1 MLELA
6 PMTDTIK
13 RIAIRPLSRIL
24 PARLRGEDPIRIE
37 KENLK
42 IRHEQMRD
50 VERVRSNIRLL
61 LIIVMFACIYT
72 AIGARLAMLA
82 SSQPAEPVAQPN
94 NSLISAQRADIVDR
108 KDRILA
114 TNLETYALY
123 VETRHLVDPLNTAHK
138 LADLF
143 DDLNADDLYSQFTSN
158 RKFLWIRK
166 RLSPEQMQ
174 AVHDIGEPGLRFGP
188 RETRLYPN
196 GALASHILG
205 GASFG
210 KEGVN
215 SAEIVGVAGIEKTFD
230 SQLRDPAYSKKPL
243 KLTIDLSIQAA
254 VEHVL
259 EGGMRLLNAKG
270 AAAILMEVETGRII
284 SLASLPDFDPNH
296 RPSLPSR
303 GSAAESPL
311 FNKAIQGVYD
321 LGSTFKIFTVAQAL
335 EMGLVDPK
343 TKINTKG
350 PIRISGYKINDYKDN
365 GPELPVWKVI
375 TKSSNLGTARIAKM
389 IGSEKQREF
398 LTSMGF
404 AKPTSIEIIEA
415 KVGKPLLPKRWNELE
430 TMTISYGH
438 GISVTPLHLATG
450 YAMLA
455 NGGRLVKPTLL
466 EEAKSNLGPQIIS
479 KEVADNGLAML
490 RGVVMDG
497 TASIADVSGY
507 FVGGKTGTADKPS
520 PQGGYDKDKNITNFA
535 SIFPIDAPK
544 YVLVVALDEAQDTS
558 GTEPKRTAGWTAVP
572 VSAEIIA
579 RVAPLLGLR
588 PKFDNQSTVGVTLSN
603 WQE

>member
-1 MLELA
+1 
-6 PMTDTIK
+6 MTDTIK
-13 RIAIRPLSRIL
+13 RIAVRPLSRIL
-24 PARLRGEDPIRIE
+24 PARIRGEDPDKIE

-42 IRHEQMRD
+42 IRHEQMRNF
-50 VERVRSNIRLL
+50 ERVRSNIRLL

-82 SSQPAEPVAQPN
+82 SSQPAEPVAQAN
-94 NSLISAQRADIVDR
+94 NSLIFAQRADIVDR
-108 KDRILA
+108 KGRILA

-138 LADLF
+138 LANLF
-143 DDLNADDLYSQFTSN
+143 DDLSAKDLYSEFTGK
-158 RKFLWIRK
+158 RKFLWIK
-166 RLSPEQMQ
+166 KKLSPEQMQ
-174 AVHDIGEPGLRFGP
+174 AVHDIGDPGLRFGP
-188 RETRLYPN
+188 RQTRLYPN

-210 KEGVN
+210 KEGVH

-230 SQLRDPAYSKKPL
+230 QQLRNPTRSKKPL
-243 KLTIDLSIQAA
+243 KLTIDLSVQAA

-259 EGGMRLLNAKG
+259 EGGMQLLNAKG
-270 AAAILMEVETGRII
+270 AVAILMEVDTGQIV

-296 RPSLPSR
+296 RPRVPVR
-303 GSAAESPL
+303 GAAAESPL

-335 EMGLVDPK
+335 ELGLIDPK
-343 TKINTKG
+343 TKINTTG
-350 PIRISGYKINDYKDN
+350 PIKIGGYKINDYRNN
-365 GPELPVWKVI
+365 GPELPVWEVI
-375 TKSSNLGTARIAKM
+375 TKSSNLGTARIAKL
-389 IGSEKQREF
+389 IGPEKQREF
-398 LTSMGF
+398 LSSLGF
-404 AKPTSIEIIEA
+404 ARPTSIELIEA
-415 KVGKPLLPKRWNELE
+415 KGGKPLLPKRWKELE

-438 GISVTPLHLATG
+438 GISITPLHLATG

-455 NGGRLVKPTLL
+455 NGGRLVKPTIIEEVKL
-466 EEAKSNLGPQIIS
+466 ELGPRVIS
-479 KEVADNGLAML
+479 KEVAHNSLAML
-490 RGVVMDG
+490 RGVVMGG

-520 PQGGYDKDKNITNFA
+520 AQGGYDKEKNITSFA
-535 SIFPIDAPK
+535 SIFPIDNPK

-558 GTEPKRTAGWTAVP
+558 GPEPKRTAGWTAVP

-588 PKFDNQSTVGVTLSN
+588 PKFNNNSTLSLTLSN
-603 WQE
+603 WHE

>member
-1 MLELA
+1 
-6 PMTDTIK
+6 
-13 RIAIRPLSRIL
+13 
-24 PARLRGEDPIRIE
+24 
-37 KENLK
+37 
-42 IRHEQMRD
+42 
-50 VERVRSNIRLL
+50 
-61 LIIVMFACIYT
+61 MFVCIYT
-72 AIGARLAMLA
+72 AIGVRLATLA
-82 SSQPAEPVAQPN
+82 SSQPTEPVAQSS
-94 NSLISAQRADIVDR
+94 NSSLFSQRADIVDR
-108 KDRILA
+108 KGRILA

-123 VETRHLVDPLNTAHK
+123 VETRHLVDPLNTARK
-138 LADLF
+138 LAFLF
-143 DDLNADDLYSQFTSN
+143 EDLNADDLYAQFTSS
-158 RKFLWIRK
+158 RKFLWIK
-166 RLSPEQMQ
+166 KKLSPEQMQ

-210 KEGVN
+210 KEGVK
-215 SAEIVGVAGIEKTFD
+215 SAEIIGVAGVEKTFD
-230 SQLRDPAYSKKPL
+230 SQLRDPSYSKKPL
-243 KLTIDLSIQAA
+243 KLTIDLSVQAA

-270 AAAILMEVETGRII
+270 AVAILMEVDTGRII

-296 RPSLPSR
+296 RPSLPIE

-311 FNKAIQGVYD
+311 FNRAIQGVYD

-335 EMGLVDPK
+335 ELGLIDPK

-350 PIRISGYKINDYKDN
+350 PIRIGGHKINDYRNN
-365 GPELPVWKVI
+365 GPELPVWQVI

-398 LTSMGF
+398 LTSLGF
-404 AKPTSIEIIEA
+404 TKPTSIEMIEA
-415 KVGKPLLPKRWNELE
+415 KGGKPLLPKRWNELE
-430 TMTISYGH
+430 TMTVSYGH

-466 EEAKSNLGPQIIS
+466 EEVKSDLGPRVIS
-479 KEVADNGLAML
+479 KRVADNSLAML
-490 RGVVMDG
+490 RGVVTGG

-520 PQGGYDKDKNITNFA
+520 AQGGYDKEKNITSFA
-535 SIFPIDAPK
+535 SIFPIDEPK
-544 YVLVVALDEAQDTS
+544 YVLVIALDEAQDTS
-558 GTEPKRTAGWTAVP
+558 GPEPKRTAGWTAVP

-588 PKFDNQSTVGVTLSN
+588 PKFDNQSTIGVTLSN

>member
-1 MLELA
+1 
-6 PMTDTIK
+6 MTETMK

-24 PARLRGEDPIRIE
+24 SARLRGEDPDKIE

-42 IRHEQMRD
+42 IRHERMRD
-50 VERVRSNIRLL
+50 FERVRSNIRLL

-94 NSLISAQRADIVDR
+94 NSLISTVRADIVDR

-123 VETRHLVDPLNTAHK
+123 VETRHLVDPLNTANK
-138 LADLF
+138 LANLF
-143 DDLNADDLYSQFTSN
+143 DDLNADDLYSQFTSK
-158 RKFLWIRK
+158 RKFLWIK
-166 RLSPEQMQ
+166 KKLSPEQMQ

-210 KEGVN
+210 KEGVH

-303 GSAAESPL
+303 GAAAESPL

-350 PIRISGYKINDYKDN
+350 PIRIGGYKINDYKDN

-404 AKPTSIEIIEA
+404 AKPTSIEMIEA

-466 EEAKSNLGPQIIS
+466 EEVKSSLGSRIIS

-497 TASIADVSGY
+497 TATIADVSGY

-520 PQGGYDKDKNITNFA
+520 AQGGYDKDKNITNFA
-535 SIFPIDAPK
+535 SIFPINEPK
-544 YVLVVALDEAQDTS
+544 YVLVVTLDEAQDTS
-558 GTEPKRTAGWTAVP
+558 GPEPKRTAGWTAVP

-588 PKFDNQSTVGVTLSN
+588 PKFDNKTTVGVTLSN
-603 WQE
+603 WRE

>member
-1 MLELA
+1 
-6 PMTDTIK
+6 MTEAMN
-13 RIAIRPLSRIL
+13 RVAIRPLSRIL
-24 PARLRGEDPIRIE
+24 PARLRGDDPDKIE

-42 IRHEQMRD
+42 IRHEQLRD
-50 VERVRSNIRLL
+50 GERVRSNIRLL
-61 LIIVMFACIYT
+61 LIIVMFAFIYT
-72 AIGARLAMLA
+72 AIGARLAILA
-82 SSQPAEPVAQPN
+82 SSQPAEPVAQSN
-94 NSLISAQRADIVDR
+94 NSLIFAQRADIVDR
-108 KDRILA
+108 RGRILA

-123 VETRHLVDPLNTAHK
+123 VETRHLVDPRNTANK

-143 DDLNADDLYSQFTSN
+143 DDLNANDLYSQFTSK
-158 RKFLWIRK
+158 RKFLWIK
-166 RLSPEQMQ
+166 KKLSPEQMQ

-196 GALASHILG
+196 GALAYHILG

-210 KEGVN
+210 KEGVK

-230 SQLRDPAYSKKPL
+230 SQLRDPSYSRKPL

-270 AAAILMEVETGRII
+270 AAAILMEVDTGRVI

-296 RPSLPSR
+296 RPGLPVR
-303 GSAAESPL
+303 GSDDDSPL
-311 FNKAIQGVYD
+311 FNKAIQGVYE

-335 EMGLVDPK
+335 ELELVDPK

-350 PIRISGYKINDYKDN
+350 PIRIGGHKINDYRNN
-365 GPELPVWKVI
+365 GPELPVWQVI

-398 LTSMGF
+398 LSSLGF
-404 AKPTSIEIIEA
+404 TKPTSIEMIEA
-415 KVGKPLLPKRWNELE
+415 KGGKPLLPKRWNELE
-430 TMTISYGH
+430 TMTVSYGH

-455 NGGRLVKPTLL
+455 NGGLLVKPTLL
-466 EEAKSNLGPQIIS
+466 EEVKSDLGPRVIS
-479 KEVADNGLAML
+479 KRVADNSLAML
-490 RGVVMDG
+490 RGVVTGG

-520 PQGGYDKDKNITNFA
+520 AQGGYDKEKNITSFA
-535 SIFPIDAPK
+535 SIFPIDEPK
-544 YVLVVALDEAQDTS
+544 YVLVIALDEAQDTS
-558 GTEPKRTAGWTAVP
+558 GPEPKRTAGWTAVP

-588 PKFDNQSTVGVTLSN
+588 PKFDNQSTIGVTLSN

>member
-1 MLELA
+1 MN
-6 PMTDTIK
+6 

-24 PARLRGEDPIRIE
+24 PARFRGEDPDRIE
-37 KENLK
+37 KENLN

-61 LIIVMFACIYT
+61 LIIVMFVCIYT
-72 AIGARLAMLA
+72 AIGVRLATLA
-82 SSQPAEPVAQPN
+82 SSQPTEPVAQSS
-94 NSLISAQRADIVDR
+94 NSSLFSQRADIVDR
-108 KDRILA
+108 KGRILA

-123 VETRHLVDPLNTAHK
+123 VETRHLVDPLNTARK
-138 LADLF
+138 LAFLF
-143 DDLNADDLYSQFTSN
+143 EDLNADDLYAQFTSS
-158 RKFLWIRK
+158 RKFLWIK
-166 RLSPEQMQ
+166 KKLSPEQMQ

-210 KEGVN
+210 KEGVK
-215 SAEIVGVAGIEKTFD
+215 SAEIIGVAGVEKTFD
-230 SQLRDPAYSKKPL
+230 SQLRDPSYSEKPL
-243 KLTIDLSIQAA
+243 KLTIDLSVQAA

-270 AAAILMEVETGRII
+270 AVAILMEVDTGRII

-296 RPSLPSR
+296 RPSLPIE

-311 FNKAIQGVYD
+311 FNRAIQGVYD

-335 EMGLVDPK
+335 ELGLIDPK

-350 PIRISGYKINDYKDN
+350 PIRIGGHKINDYRNN
-365 GPELPVWKVI
+365 GPELPVWQVI

-398 LTSMGF
+398 LSSLGF
-404 AKPTSIEIIEA
+404 TKPTSIELIEA
-415 KVGKPLLPKRWNELE
+415 KGGKPLLPKRWNELE
-430 TMTISYGH
+430 TMTVSYGH

-466 EEAKSNLGPQIIS
+466 EEVKSDLGPRVIS
-479 KEVADNGLAML
+479 KRVADNSLAML
-490 RGVVMDG
+490 RGVVTGG

-520 PQGGYDKDKNITNFA
+520 AQGGYDKEKNITSFA
-535 SIFPIDAPK
+535 SIFPIDEPK
-544 YVLVVALDEAQDTS
+544 YVLVIALDEAQDTS
-558 GTEPKRTAGWTAVP
+558 GPEPKRTAGWTAVP

-588 PKFDNQSTVGVTLSN
+588 PKFDNQSTIGVTLSN

>member
-1 MLELA
+1 
-6 PMTDTIK
+6 MTEAMN
-13 RIAIRPLSRIL
+13 RVAIRPLSRIL
-24 PARLRGEDPIRIE
+24 PARLRGDDPDKIE

-42 IRHEQMRD
+42 IRHEQLRD
-50 VERVRSNIRLL
+50 GERVRSNIRLL

-82 SSQPAEPVAQPN
+82 SSQPAEPVAQSN
-94 NSLISAQRADIVDR
+94 NSLIFAQRADIVDR
-108 KDRILA
+108 RGRILA

-123 VETRHLVDPLNTAHK
+123 VETRHLVDPRNTANK

-143 DDLNADDLYSQFTSN
+143 DDLNANDLYSQFTSK
-158 RKFLWIRK
+158 RKFLWIK
-166 RLSPEQMQ
+166 KKLSPEQMQ

-210 KEGVN
+210 KEGVK

-230 SQLRDPAYSKKPL
+230 SQLRDPSYSRKPL

-270 AAAILMEVETGRII
+270 AAAILMEVDTGRVI

-296 RPSLPSR
+296 RPGLPVR
-303 GSAAESPL
+303 GSADDSPL
-311 FNKAIQGVYD
+311 FNKAIQGVYE

-335 EMGLVDPK
+335 ELELVDPK

-350 PIRISGYKINDYKDN
+350 PIRIGGHKINDYRNN
-365 GPELPVWKVI
+365 GPELPVWQVI
-375 TKSSNLGTARIAKM
+375 TESSNLGTARIAKM
-389 IGSEKQREF
+389 IGPEKQREF
-398 LTSMGF
+398 LSSLGF
-404 AKPTSIEIIEA
+404 TKPTSIEMIEA
-415 KVGKPLLPKRWNELE
+415 SGGKPLLPKRWNELE

-438 GISVTPLHLATG
+438 GLSATPLHLATG
-450 YAMLA
+450 YATLA

-466 EEAKSNLGPQIIS
+466 EEEKLGLGQQIIS
-479 KEVADNGLAML
+479 KEVAKNSLAML
-490 RGVVMDG
+490 RGVVTEG
-497 TASIADVSGY
+497 TASLADVNGY
-507 FVGGKTGTADKPS
+507 FVAGKTGTADKPS
-520 PQGGYDKDKNITNFA
+520 AQGGYDKEKNITSFA
-535 SIFPIDAPK
+535 SIFPIHEPK
-544 YVLVVALDEAQDTS
+544 YVLVVTLDEAQDTS
-558 GTEPKRTAGWTAVP
+558 GPEPKRTAGWTAVP

-588 PKFDNQSTVGVTLSN
+588 PKFDNKSSVGVTLSN

>member
-1 MLELA
+1 MN
-6 PMTDTIK
+6 

-24 PARLRGEDPIRIE
+24 PARFRGEDPDRIE
-37 KENLK
+37 KENLN

-61 LIIVMFACIYT
+61 LIIVMFVCIYT
-72 AIGARLAMLA
+72 AIGVRLATLA
-82 SSQPAEPVAQPN
+82 SSQPTEPVAQSS
-94 NSLISAQRADIVDR
+94 NSSLFSQRADIVDR
-108 KDRILA
+108 KGRILA

-123 VETRHLVDPLNTAHK
+123 VETRHLVDPLNTARK
-138 LADLF
+138 LAFLF
-143 DDLNADDLYSQFTSN
+143 EDLNADDLYAQFTSS
-158 RKFLWIRK
+158 RKFLWIK
-166 RLSPEQMQ
+166 KKLSPEQMQ

-210 KEGVN
+210 KEGVK
-215 SAEIVGVAGIEKTFD
+215 SAEIIGVAGVEKTFD
-230 SQLRDPAYSKKPL
+230 SQLRDPSYSEKPL
-243 KLTIDLSIQAA
+243 KLTIDLSVQAA

-270 AAAILMEVETGRII
+270 AVAILMEVDTGRII

-296 RPSLPSR
+296 RPSLPIE

-311 FNKAIQGVYD
+311 FNRAIQGVYD

-335 EMGLVDPK
+335 ELGLIDPK

-350 PIRISGYKINDYKDN
+350 PIRIGGHKINDYRNN
-365 GPELPVWKVI
+365 GPELPVWQVI

-398 LTSMGF
+398 LTSLGF
-404 AKPTSIEIIEA
+404 NKPTSIEMIEA
-415 KVGKPLLPKRWNELE
+415 KGGKPLLPKRWNELE
-430 TMTISYGH
+430 TMTVSYGH
-438 GISVTPLHLATG
+438 GISVKPLHLATG

-466 EEAKSNLGPQIIS
+466 EELKSDLGPRVIS
-479 KEVADNGLAML
+479 KRVADNSLAML
-490 RGVVMDG
+490 RGVVTGG

-520 PQGGYDKDKNITNFA
+520 AQGGYDKEKNITSFA
-535 SIFPIDAPK
+535 SIFPIDEPK
-544 YVLVVALDEAQDTS
+544 YVLVIALDEAQDTS
-558 GTEPKRTAGWTAVP
+558 GPEPKRTAGWTAVP

-588 PKFDNQSTVGVTLSN
+588 PKFDNQSTIGVTLSN

>member
-1 MLELA
+1 MN
-6 PMTDTIK
+6 

-24 PARLRGEDPIRIE
+24 PARFRGEDPDRIE
-37 KENLK
+37 KENLN

-61 LIIVMFACIYT
+61 LIIVMFVCIYT
-72 AIGARLAMLA
+72 AIGVRLATLA
-82 SSQPAEPVAQPN
+82 SSQPTEPVAQSS
-94 NSLISAQRADIVDR
+94 NSSLFSQRADIVDR
-108 KDRILA
+108 KGRILA

-123 VETRHLVDPLNTAHK
+123 VETRHLVDPLNTARK
-138 LADLF
+138 LAFLF
-143 DDLNADDLYSQFTSN
+143 EDLNADDLYAQFTSS
-158 RKFLWIRK
+158 RKFLWIK
-166 RLSPEQMQ
+166 KKLSPEQMQ

-210 KEGVN
+210 KEGVK
-215 SAEIVGVAGIEKTFD
+215 SAEIIGVAGVEKTFD
-230 SQLRDPAYSKKPL
+230 SQLRDPSYSEKPL
-243 KLTIDLSIQAA
+243 KLTIDLSVQAA

-270 AAAILMEVETGRII
+270 AVAILMEVDTGRII

-296 RPSLPSR
+296 RPSLPIE

-311 FNKAIQGVYD
+311 FNRAIQGVYD

-335 EMGLVDPK
+335 ELGLINPK

-350 PIRISGYKINDYKDN
+350 PIRIGGHKINDYRNN
-365 GPELPVWKVI
+365 GSELPAWQVI

-389 IGSEKQREF
+389 IGPDKQREF
-398 LTSMGF
+398 LSSLGF
-404 AKPTSIEIIEA
+404 TKPTSIEMIEA
-415 KVGKPLLPKRWNELE
+415 KGGKPLLPKRWNELE
-430 TMTISYGH
+430 TMTVSYGH

-466 EEAKSNLGPQIIS
+466 EEVKSDLGPRVIS
-479 KEVADNGLAML
+479 KRVADNSLAML
-490 RGVVMDG
+490 RGVVTGG

-520 PQGGYDKDKNITNFA
+520 AQGGYDKEKNITSFA
-535 SIFPIDAPK
+535 SIFPIDEPK
-544 YVLVVALDEAQDTS
+544 YVLVIALDEAQDTS
-558 GTEPKRTAGWTAVP
+558 GPEPKRTAGWTAVP

-588 PKFDNQSTVGVTLSN
+588 PKFDNQSTMGVTLSN

>member
-1 MLELA
+1 
-6 PMTDTIK
+6 MTEVMN
-13 RIAIRPLSRIL
+13 RVAIRPLSRIL
-24 PARLRGEDPIRIE
+24 PARLRGDDPDKIE

-42 IRHEQMRD
+42 IRHEQLRD
-50 VERVRSNIRLL
+50 GERVRSNIRLL

-82 SSQPAEPVAQPN
+82 SSQPAEPVAQSN
-94 NSLISAQRADIVDR
+94 NSLIFAQRADIVDR
-108 KDRILA
+108 RGRILA

-123 VETRHLVDPLNTAHK
+123 VETRHLVDPRNTANK

-143 DDLNADDLYSQFTSN
+143 DDLNANDLYSQFTSK
-158 RKFLWIRK
+158 RKFLWIK
-166 RLSPEQMQ
+166 KKLSPEQMQ

-210 KEGVN
+210 KEGVK

-230 SQLRDPAYSKKPL
+230 SQLRDPSYSRKPL

-270 AAAILMEVETGRII
+270 AAAILMEVDTGRVI

-296 RPSLPSR
+296 RPGLPVR
-303 GSAAESPL
+303 GSADDSPL
-311 FNKAIQGVYD
+311 FNKAIQGVYE

-335 EMGLVDPK
+335 ELELVDPK

-350 PIRISGYKINDYKDN
+350 PIRMGGHKINDYRNN
-365 GPELPVWKVI
+365 GPELPVWQVI
-375 TKSSNLGTARIAKM
+375 TESSNLGTARIAKM
-389 IGSEKQREF
+389 IGPEKQREF
-398 LTSMGF
+398 LSSLGF
-404 AKPTSIEIIEA
+404 TKPTSIEMIEA
-415 KVGKPLLPKRWNELE
+415 SGGKPLLPKRWNELE

-438 GISVTPLHLATG
+438 GLSATPLHLATG
-450 YAMLA
+450 YATLA

-466 EEAKSNLGPQIIS
+466 EEEKLGLGQQIIS
-479 KEVADNGLAML
+479 QEVAKNSLAML
-490 RGVVMDG
+490 RGVVTEG
-497 TASIADVSGY
+497 TASLADVNGY
-507 FVGGKTGTADKPS
+507 FVAGKTGTADKPS
-520 PQGGYDKDKNITNFA
+520 AQGGYDKEKNITSFA
-535 SIFPIDAPK
+535 SIFPIHEPK
-544 YVLVVALDEAQDTS
+544 YVLVVTLDEAQDTS
-558 GTEPKRTAGWTAVP
+558 GPEPKRTAGWTAVP

-588 PKFDNQSTVGVTLSN
+588 PKFDNKSSVGVTLSN

>member
-1 MLELA
+1 
-6 PMTDTIK
+6 MTETMN

-24 PARLRGEDPIRIE
+24 PARLRGDDPNKIE

-42 IRHEQMRD
+42 IRHEKMRD

-72 AIGARLAMLA
+72 AIGARLAIMA
-82 SSQPAEPVAQPN
+82 SSQPAEPIVQPN
-94 NSLISAQRADIVDR
+94 NSLISTQRADIVDR
-108 KDRILA
+108 KGRILA

-123 VETRHLVDPLNTAHK
+123 VETRHLVDPLNTAYK

-143 DDLNADDLYSQFTSN
+143 DDLNADDLYSKFTSK
-158 RKFLWIRK
+158 RKFLWIK
-166 RLSPEQMQ
+166 KKLSPEQMQ
-174 AVHDIGEPGLRFGP
+174 AIHDIGEPGLRFGP

-196 GALASHILG
+196 GAIASHILG

-210 KEGVN
+210 KEGVK

-230 SQLRDPAYSKKPL
+230 SQLLDPVHSKKPL
-243 KLTIDLSIQAA
+243 KLSIDLSIQAA

-270 AAAILMEVETGRII
+270 AAAILMEVKTGRVI

-296 RPSLPSR
+296 RPGLPSR
-303 GSAAESPL
+303 GSEAESPL

-350 PIRISGYKINDYKDN
+350 PIRIGGYKINDYKDN

-404 AKPTSIEIIEA
+404 AKPTSIEMIEA

-466 EEAKSNLGPQIIS
+466 EEAKSNLGPQIVS

-520 PQGGYDKDKNITNFA
+520 PQGGYDKEKNITNFA

-544 YVLVVALDEAQDTS
+544 YVLVVTLDEARDTS

-588 PKFDNQSTVGVTLSN
+588 PKFDNQSSVGVTLSN

>member
-1 MLELA
+1 MN
-6 PMTDTIK
+6 

-24 PARLRGEDPIRIE
+24 PARLRGEDPDRIE
-37 KENLK
+37 KENLN

-50 VERVRSNIRLL
+50 SERVRSNIRLL
-61 LIIVMFACIYT
+61 LIIVMFICIYT
-72 AIGARLAMLA
+72 AIGARLATLA
-82 SSQPAEPVAQPN
+82 SSHPTEPVAQSN
-94 NSLISAQRADIVDR
+94 GSALFAQRADIVDR
-108 KDRILA
+108 KGRILA
-114 TNLETYALY
+114 TNLETHALY
-123 VETRHLVDPLNTAHK
+123 VETRHLVDPLNTARK

-143 DDLNADDLYSQFTSN
+143 VDLNADDLYAQFTSS
-158 RKFLWIRK
+158 RKFLWIK
-166 RLSPEQMQ
+166 KKLSPEQMQ

-210 KEGVN
+210 KEGVK
-215 SAEIVGVAGIEKTFD
+215 SAEIIGVAGVEKQFD
-230 SQLRDPAYSKKPL
+230 SQLRDPSYLKKPL

-270 AAAILMEVETGRII
+270 AVAILMEVDTGRII

-296 RPSLPSR
+296 RPKLPVR

-335 EMGLVDPK
+335 ELGLVDPK

-350 PIRISGYKINDYKDN
+350 PIRMGGHKINDYRNN
-365 GPELPVWKVI
+365 GPELPVWQVI

-389 IGSEKQREF
+389 IGSEKQKEF
-398 LTSMGF
+398 LSSLGF
-404 AKPTSIEIIEA
+404 TKPTSIEMVEA
-415 KVGKPLLPKRWNELE
+415 SGGKPLLPKRWNELE
-430 TMTISYGH
+430 TMTVSYGH

-466 EEAKSNLGPQIIS
+466 EEVKSGLSPRVIS
-479 KEVADNGLAML
+479 KEVADHSLAML
-490 RGVVMDG
+490 RGVVTSG

-520 PQGGYDKDKNITNFA
+520 AQGGYDKEKNITSFA
-535 SIFPIDAPK
+535 SIFPINEPK

-558 GTEPKRTAGWTAVP
+558 GPEPKRTAGWTAVP

-588 PKFDNQSTVGVTLSN
+588 PKFDSQSTLSVTLSN

>member
-1 MLELA
+1 MN
-6 PMTDTIK
+6 

-24 PARLRGEDPIRIE
+24 PARFRGEDPDRIE
-37 KENLK
+37 KENLN

-61 LIIVMFACIYT
+61 LIIVMFVCIYT
-72 AIGARLAMLA
+72 AIGVRLATLA
-82 SSQPAEPVAQPN
+82 SSQPTEPVAQSS
-94 NSLISAQRADIVDR
+94 NSSLFSQRADIVDR
-108 KDRILA
+108 KGRILA

-123 VETRHLVDPLNTAHK
+123 VETRHLVDPLNTARK
-138 LADLF
+138 LAFLF
-143 DDLNADDLYSQFTSN
+143 EDLNADDLYAQFTSS
-158 RKFLWIRK
+158 RKFLWIK
-166 RLSPEQMQ
+166 KKLSPEQMQ

-210 KEGVN
+210 KEGVK
-215 SAEIVGVAGIEKTFD
+215 SAEIIGVAGVEKTFD
-230 SQLRDPAYSKKPL
+230 SQLRDPSYSEKPL
-243 KLTIDLSIQAA
+243 KLTIDLSVQAA

-270 AAAILMEVETGRII
+270 AVAILMEVDTGRII

-296 RPSLPSR
+296 RPSLPIE

-311 FNKAIQGVYD
+311 FNRAIQGVYD

-335 EMGLVDPK
+335 ELGLIDPK

-350 PIRISGYKINDYKDN
+350 PIRIGGHKINDYRNN
-365 GPELPVWKVI
+365 GPELPVWQVI

-389 IGSEKQREF
+389 IGPDKQREF
-398 LTSMGF
+398 LSSLGF
-404 AKPTSIEIIEA
+404 TKPTSIEMIEA
-415 KVGKPLLPKRWNELE
+415 KGGKPLLPKRWNELE
-430 TMTISYGH
+430 TMTVSYGH

-466 EEAKSNLGPQIIS
+466 EEVKSDLGPRVIS
-479 KEVADNGLAML
+479 KRVADNSLAML
-490 RGVVMDG
+490 RGVVTGG

-520 PQGGYDKDKNITNFA
+520 AQGGYDKEKNITSFA
-535 SIFPIDAPK
+535 SIFPIDEPK
-544 YVLVVALDEAQDTS
+544 YVLVIALDEAQDTS
-558 GTEPKRTAGWTAVP
+558 GPEPKRTAGWTAVP

-588 PKFDNQSTVGVTLSN
+588 PKFDNQSTIGVTLSN

>member
-1 MLELA
+1 MN
-6 PMTDTIK
+6 

-24 PARLRGEDPIRIE
+24 PARFRGEDPDRIE
-37 KENLK
+37 KENLN

-61 LIIVMFACIYT
+61 LIIVMFVCIYT
-72 AIGARLAMLA
+72 AIGVRLATLA
-82 SSQPAEPVAQPN
+82 SSQPTEPVAQSS
-94 NSLISAQRADIVDR
+94 NSSLFSQRADIVDR
-108 KDRILA
+108 KGRILA

-123 VETRHLVDPLNTAHK
+123 VETRHLVDPLNTARK
-138 LADLF
+138 LAFLF
-143 DDLNADDLYSQFTSN
+143 EDLNADDLYAQFTSS
-158 RKFLWIRK
+158 RKFLWIK
-166 RLSPEQMQ
+166 KKLSPEQMQ

-210 KEGVN
+210 KEGVK
-215 SAEIVGVAGIEKTFD
+215 SAEIIGVAGVEKTFD
-230 SQLRDPAYSKKPL
+230 SQLRDPSYSEKPL
-243 KLTIDLSIQAA
+243 KLTIDLSVQAA

-270 AAAILMEVETGRII
+270 AVAILMEVDTGRII

-296 RPSLPSR
+296 RPSLPIE

-311 FNKAIQGVYD
+311 FNRAIQGVYD

-335 EMGLVDPK
+335 ELGLIDPK

-350 PIRISGYKINDYKDN
+350 PIRIGGHKINDYRNN
-365 GPELPVWKVI
+365 GPELPVWQVI

-398 LTSMGF
+398 LTSLGF
-404 AKPTSIEIIEA
+404 TKPTSIEMIEA
-415 KVGKPLLPKRWNELE
+415 KGGKPLLPKRWNELE
-430 TMTISYGH
+430 TMTVSYGH

-466 EEAKSNLGPQIIS
+466 EEVKSDLGPRVIS
-479 KEVADNGLAML
+479 KRVADNSLAML
-490 RGVVMDG
+490 RGVVTGG

-520 PQGGYDKDKNITNFA
+520 AQGGYDKEKNITSFA
-535 SIFPIDAPK
+535 SIFPIDDPK
-544 YVLVVALDEAQDTS
+544 YVLVIALDEAQDTS
-558 GTEPKRTAGWTAVP
+558 GPEPKRTAGWTAVP

-588 PKFDNQSTVGVTLSN
+588 PKFDNQSTIGVTLSN

>member
-1 MLELA
+1 
-6 PMTDTIK
+6 MTDTVN

-42 IRHEQMRD
+42 IRHDQMRD

-61 LIIVMFACIYT
+61 LIIVMFACIYI

-82 SSQPAEPVAQPN
+82 SSQPAEPITQSS
-94 NSLISAQRADIVDR
+94 NSSVFIQRGDIVDR
-108 KDRILA
+108 KGRILA

-123 VETRHLVDPLNTAHK
+123 VETRHLVDPLNTANK
-138 LADLF
+138 LAILF
-143 DDLNADDLYSQFTSN
+143 DDLNADDLYSQFTGT
-158 RKFLWIRK
+158 RKFLWIK
-166 RLSPEQMQ
+166 KKLSPEQMQ
-174 AVHDIGEPGLRFGP
+174 AVHDIGDPGLRFGP

-210 KEGVN
+210 KEGVD
-215 SAEIVGVAGIEKTFD
+215 SAEIVGVAGVEKTFD
-230 SQLRDPAYSKKPL
+230 SQLQDPKYSKNPL

-270 AAAILMEVETGRII
+270 AAAILMEVDTGRII

-296 RPSLPSR
+296 RPKLPSR

-311 FNKAIQGVYD
+311 FNKAIQGVYE

-335 EMGLVDPK
+335 ELGLVDPK

-350 PIRISGYKINDYKDN
+350 PIRIGGHKINDYRSN
-365 GPELPVWKVI
+365 GPELPVWEII
-375 TKSSNLGTARIAKM
+375 TESSNLGTARIAKM
-389 IGSEKQREF
+389 IGPEKQREF
-398 LTSMGF
+398 LSSLGF
-404 AKPTSIEIIEA
+404 SKPTTIEMIEA
-415 KVGKPLLPKRWNELE
+415 NGGKPLLPKRWNELE

-438 GISVTPLHLATG
+438 GLSATPLHLATG
-450 YAMLA
+450 YATLA
-455 NGGRLVKPTLL
+455 NGGRLVNPTLL
-466 EEAKSNLGPQIIS
+466 QEVKPVLGPRVIS
-479 KEVADNGLAML
+479 KEVAENSLAML
-490 RGVVMDG
+490 RGVVTGG
-497 TASIADVSGY
+497 TASLADVDGY

-520 PQGGYDKDKNITNFA
+520 SQGGYDKEKNITNFA
-535 SIFPIDAPK
+535 SIFPINEPK
-544 YVLVVALDEAQDTS
+544 YVLVVTLDEAQDTS
-558 GTEPKRTAGWTAVP
+558 GPEPKRTAGWTAVP

-588 PKFDNQSTVGVTLSN
+588 PKFDNHSTIGITLSN

>member
-1 MLELA
+1 MN
-6 PMTDTIK
+6 

-24 PARLRGEDPIRIE
+24 PARFRGEDPDRIE
-37 KENLK
+37 KENLN

-61 LIIVMFACIYT
+61 LIIVMFVCIYT
-72 AIGARLAMLA
+72 AIGVRLATLA
-82 SSQPAEPVAQPN
+82 SSQPTEPVAQSS
-94 NSLISAQRADIVDR
+94 NSSLFSQRADIVDR
-108 KDRILA
+108 KGRILA

-123 VETRHLVDPLNTAHK
+123 VETRHLVDPLNTARK
-138 LADLF
+138 LAFLF
-143 DDLNADDLYSQFTSN
+143 EDLNADDLYAQFTSS
-158 RKFLWIRK
+158 RKFLWIK
-166 RLSPEQMQ
+166 KKLSPEQMQ

-210 KEGVN
+210 KEGVK
-215 SAEIVGVAGIEKTFD
+215 SAEIIGVAGVEKTFD
-230 SQLRDPAYSKKPL
+230 SQLRDPSYSEKPL
-243 KLTIDLSIQAA
+243 KLTIDLSVQAA

-270 AAAILMEVETGRII
+270 AVAILMEVDTGRII

-296 RPSLPSR
+296 RPKLPVQ

-311 FNKAIQGVYD
+311 FNRAIQGVYD

-335 EMGLVDPK
+335 ELGLIDPK

-350 PIRISGYKINDYKDN
+350 PIRIGGHKINDYRNN
-365 GPELPVWKVI
+365 GPELPVWQVI

-398 LTSMGF
+398 LTSLGF
-404 AKPTSIEIIEA
+404 TKPTSIEMIEA
-415 KVGKPLLPKRWNELE
+415 KGGKPLLPKRWNELE
-430 TMTISYGH
+430 TMTVSYGH

-466 EEAKSNLGPQIIS
+466 EEVKSDLGPRVIS
-479 KEVADNGLAML
+479 KRVADNSLAML
-490 RGVVMDG
+490 RGVVTGG

-520 PQGGYDKDKNITNFA
+520 AQGGYDKEKNITNFA
-535 SIFPIDAPK
+535 SIFPINEPK
-544 YVLVVALDEAQDTS
+544 YVLVVTLDEPQDTS
-558 GTEPKRTAGWTAVP
+558 GPKPKRTAGWTAVP

-588 PKFDNQSTVGVTLSN
+588 PKFDNQSKVGVTLSN

>member
-1 MLELA
+1 MN
-6 PMTDTIK
+6 

-24 PARLRGEDPIRIE
+24 PARFRGEDPDRIE
-37 KENLK
+37 KENLN

-61 LIIVMFACIYT
+61 LIIVMFVCIYT
-72 AIGARLAMLA
+72 AIGVRLATLA
-82 SSQPAEPVAQPN
+82 SSQPTEPVAQSS
-94 NSLISAQRADIVDR
+94 NSSLFPQRADIVDR
-108 KDRILA
+108 KGRILA

-123 VETRHLVDPLNTAHK
+123 VETRHLVDPLNTARK
-138 LADLF
+138 LAFLF
-143 DDLNADDLYSQFTSN
+143 EDLNADDLYAQFTSS
-158 RKFLWIRK
+158 RKFLWIK
-166 RLSPEQMQ
+166 KKLSPEQMQ

-210 KEGVN
+210 KEGVK
-215 SAEIVGVAGIEKTFD
+215 SAEIIGVAGVEKTFD
-230 SQLRDPAYSKKPL
+230 SRLRDPSYSEKPL
-243 KLTIDLSIQAA
+243 KLTIDLSVQAA

-270 AAAILMEVETGRII
+270 AVAILMEVDTGRII

-296 RPSLPSR
+296 RPSLPIE

-311 FNKAIQGVYD
+311 FNRAIQGVYD

-335 EMGLVDPK
+335 ELGLIDPK

-350 PIRISGYKINDYKDN
+350 PIRIGGHKINDYRNN
-365 GPELPVWKVI
+365 GPELPVWQVI

-398 LTSMGF
+398 LTSLGF
-404 AKPTSIEIIEA
+404 TKPTSIEMIEA
-415 KVGKPLLPKRWNELE
+415 KGGKPLLPKRWNELE
-430 TMTISYGH
+430 TMTVSYGH

-466 EEAKSNLGPQIIS
+466 EEVKSDLGPRVIS
-479 KEVADNGLAML
+479 KRVADNSLAML
-490 RGVVMDG
+490 RGVVTGG

-520 PQGGYDKDKNITNFA
+520 AQGGYDKEKNITSFA
-535 SIFPIDAPK
+535 SIFPIDEPK
-544 YVLVVALDEAQDTS
+544 YVLVIALDEAQDTS
-558 GTEPKRTAGWTAVP
+558 GPEPKRTAGWTAVP

-588 PKFDNQSTVGVTLSN
+588 PKFDNQSTMGVTLSN

>member
-1 MLELA
+1 MN
-6 PMTDTIK
+6 

-24 PARLRGEDPIRIE
+24 PARFRGEDPDRIE
-37 KENLK
+37 KENLN

-61 LIIVMFACIYT
+61 LIIVMFVCIYI
-72 AIGARLAMLA
+72 AIGVRLATLA
-82 SSQPAEPVAQPN
+82 SSQPTEPVAQSS
-94 NSLISAQRADIVDR
+94 NSSLFSQRADIVDR
-108 KDRILA
+108 KGRILA

-123 VETRHLVDPLNTAHK
+123 VETRHLVDPLNTARK
-138 LADLF
+138 LAFLF
-143 DDLNADDLYSQFTSN
+143 EDLNADDLYAQFTSS
-158 RKFLWIRK
+158 RKFLWIK
-166 RLSPEQMQ
+166 KKLSPEQMQ

-210 KEGVN
+210 KEGVK
-215 SAEIVGVAGIEKTFD
+215 SAEILGVAGVEKTFD
-230 SQLRDPAYSKKPL
+230 SQLRDPSYSKKPL
-243 KLTIDLSIQAA
+243 KLTIDLSVQAA

-270 AAAILMEVETGRII
+270 AVAILMEVDTGRII

-296 RPSLPSR
+296 RPSLPIE

-311 FNKAIQGVYD
+311 FNRAIQGVYD

-335 EMGLVDPK
+335 ELGLIDPK

-350 PIRISGYKINDYKDN
+350 PIRIGGHKINDYRNN
-365 GPELPVWKVI
+365 GPELPVWQVI

-398 LTSMGF
+398 LTSLGF
-404 AKPTSIEIIEA
+404 TKPTSIEMIEA
-415 KVGKPLLPKRWNELE
+415 KGGKPLLPKRWNELE
-430 TMTISYGH
+430 TMTVSYGH

-466 EEAKSNLGPQIIS
+466 EEVKSDLGPRVIS
-479 KEVADNGLAML
+479 KRVADNSLAML
-490 RGVVMDG
+490 RGVVTGG

-520 PQGGYDKDKNITNFA
+520 AQGGYDKEKNITSFA
-535 SIFPIDAPK
+535 SIFPIDEPK
-544 YVLVVALDEAQDTS
+544 YVLVIALDEAQDTS
-558 GTEPKRTAGWTAVP
+558 GPEPKRTAGWTAVP

-588 PKFDNQSTVGVTLSN
+588 PKFDNQSTIGVTLSN

>member
-1 MLELA
+1 MN
-6 PMTDTIK
+6 
-13 RIAIRPLSRIL
+13 RIALRPLSRIL
-24 PARLRGEDPIRIE
+24 PARFRGEDPDRIE
-37 KENLK
+37 KENLN

-61 LIIVMFACIYT
+61 LIIVMFVCIYT
-72 AIGARLAMLA
+72 AIGVRLATLA
-82 SSQPAEPVAQPN
+82 SSQPTEPVAQSS
-94 NSLISAQRADIVDR
+94 NSSLFSQRADIVDR
-108 KDRILA
+108 KGRILA

-123 VETRHLVDPLNTAHK
+123 VETRHLVDPLNTARK
-138 LADLF
+138 LAFLF
-143 DDLNADDLYSQFTSN
+143 EDLNADDLYAQFTSS
-158 RKFLWIRK
+158 RKFLWIK
-166 RLSPEQMQ
+166 KKLSPEQMQ

-210 KEGVN
+210 KEGVK
-215 SAEIVGVAGIEKTFD
+215 SAEIIGVAGVEKTFD
-230 SQLRDPAYSKKPL
+230 SQLRDPSYSEKPL
-243 KLTIDLSIQAA
+243 KLTIDLSVQAA

-270 AAAILMEVETGRII
+270 AVAILMEVDTGRII

-296 RPSLPSR
+296 RPSLPIE

-311 FNKAIQGVYD
+311 FNRAIQGVYD

-335 EMGLVDPK
+335 ELGLIDPK

-350 PIRISGYKINDYKDN
+350 PIRIGGHKINDYRNN
-365 GPELPVWKVI
+365 GPELPVWQVI

-398 LTSMGF
+398 LTSLGF
-404 AKPTSIEIIEA
+404 TKPTSIEMIEA
-415 KVGKPLLPKRWNELE
+415 KGGKPLLPKRWNELE
-430 TMTISYGH
+430 TMTVSYGH

-466 EEAKSNLGPQIIS
+466 EEVKSDLGPRVIS
-479 KEVADNGLAML
+479 KRVADNSLAML
-490 RGVVMDG
+490 RGVVTGG

-520 PQGGYDKDKNITNFA
+520 AQGGYDKEKNITSFA
-535 SIFPIDAPK
+535 SIFPIDEPK
-544 YVLVVALDEAQDTS
+544 YVLVIALDEAQDTS
-558 GTEPKRTAGWTAVP
+558 GPEPKRTAGWTAVP

-588 PKFDNQSTVGVTLSN
+588 PKFDNQSTIGVTLSN

>member
-1 MLELA
+1 MN
-6 PMTDTIK
+6 

-24 PARLRGEDPIRIE
+24 PARFRGEDPDRIE
-37 KENLK
+37 KENLN

-61 LIIVMFACIYT
+61 LIIVMFVCIYT
-72 AIGARLAMLA
+72 AIGVRLATLA
-82 SSQPAEPVAQPN
+82 SSQPTEPVAQSS
-94 NSLISAQRADIVDR
+94 NSSLFSQRADIVDR
-108 KDRILA
+108 KGRILA

-123 VETRHLVDPLNTAHK
+123 VETRHLVDPLNTARK
-138 LADLF
+138 LAFLF
-143 DDLNADDLYSQFTSN
+143 EDLNADDLYAQFTSS
-158 RKFLWIRK
+158 RKFLWIK
-166 RLSPEQMQ
+166 KKLSPEQMQ

-210 KEGVN
+210 KEGVK
-215 SAEIVGVAGIEKTFD
+215 SAEIIGVAGVEKTFD
-230 SQLRDPAYSKKPL
+230 SQLRDPSYSKKPL
-243 KLTIDLSIQAA
+243 KLTIDLSVQAA

-259 EGGMRLLNAKG
+259 KGGMRLLNAKG
-270 AAAILMEVETGRII
+270 AVAILMEVDTGRII

-296 RPSLPSR
+296 RPSLPIE

-311 FNKAIQGVYD
+311 FNRAIQGVYD

-335 EMGLVDPK
+335 ELGLIDPK

-350 PIRISGYKINDYKDN
+350 PIRIGGHKINDYRNN
-365 GPELPVWKVI
+365 GPELPVWQVI

-398 LTSMGF
+398 LTSLGF
-404 AKPTSIEIIEA
+404 TKPTSIEMIEA
-415 KVGKPLLPKRWNELE
+415 KGGKPLLPKRWNELE
-430 TMTISYGH
+430 TMTVSYGH

-466 EEAKSNLGPQIIS
+466 EEVKSDLGPRVIS
-479 KEVADNGLAML
+479 KRVADNSLAML
-490 RGVVMDG
+490 RGVVTGG

-520 PQGGYDKDKNITNFA
+520 AQGGYDKEKNITSFA
-535 SIFPIDAPK
+535 SIFPIDEPK
-544 YVLVVALDEAQDTS
+544 YVLVIALDEAQDTS
-558 GTEPKRTAGWTAVP
+558 GPEPKRTAGWTAVP

-588 PKFDNQSTVGVTLSN
+588 PKFDNQSTMGVTLSN

>member
-1 MLELA
+1 MN
-6 PMTDTIK
+6 

-24 PARLRGEDPIRIE
+24 PARFRGEDPDRIE
-37 KENLK
+37 KENLN

-61 LIIVMFACIYT
+61 LIIVMFVCIYT
-72 AIGARLAMLA
+72 AIGVRLATLA
-82 SSQPAEPVAQPN
+82 SSQPTEPVAQSS
-94 NSLISAQRADIVDR
+94 NSSLFSQRADIVDR
-108 KDRILA
+108 KGRILA

-123 VETRHLVDPLNTAHK
+123 VETRHLVDPLNTARK
-138 LADLF
+138 LAFLF
-143 DDLNADDLYSQFTSN
+143 EDLNADDLYAQFTSS
-158 RKFLWIRK
+158 RKFLWIK
-166 RLSPEQMQ
+166 KKLSPEQMQ

-210 KEGVN
+210 KEGVK
-215 SAEIVGVAGIEKTFD
+215 SAEIIGVAGVEKTFD
-230 SQLRDPAYSKKPL
+230 SQLRDPSYSKKPL
-243 KLTIDLSIQAA
+243 KLTIDLSVQAA

-270 AAAILMEVETGRII
+270 AVAILMEVDTGRII

-296 RPSLPSR
+296 RPSLPIE

-311 FNKAIQGVYD
+311 FNRAIQGVYD

-335 EMGLVDPK
+335 ELGLIDPK

-350 PIRISGYKINDYKDN
+350 PIRIGGHKINDYRNN
-365 GPELPVWKVI
+365 GPELPVWQVI

-398 LTSMGF
+398 LTSLGF
-404 AKPTSIEIIEA
+404 TKPTSIEMIEA
-415 KVGKPLLPKRWNELE
+415 KGGKPLLPKRWNELE
-430 TMTISYGH
+430 TMTVSYGH

-466 EEAKSNLGPQIIS
+466 EEVKSDLGPRVIS
-479 KEVADNGLAML
+479 KRVADNSLAML
-490 RGVVMDG
+490 RGVVTGG

-520 PQGGYDKDKNITNFA
+520 AQGGYDKEKNITSFA
-535 SIFPIDAPK
+535 SIFPIDEPK
-544 YVLVVALDEAQDTS
+544 YVLVIALDEAQDTS
-558 GTEPKRTAGWTAVP
+558 GPEPKRTAGWTAVP

-588 PKFDNQSTVGVTLSN
+588 PKFDNQSTIGVTLSN

>member
-1 MLELA
+1 MN
-6 PMTDTIK
+6 

-24 PARLRGEDPIRIE
+24 PARFRGEDPDRIE
-37 KENLK
+37 KENLN

-61 LIIVMFACIYT
+61 LIIVMFVCIYT
-72 AIGARLAMLA
+72 AIGVRLATLA
-82 SSQPAEPVAQPN
+82 SSQPTEPVAQSS
-94 NSLISAQRADIVDR
+94 NSSLFSQRADIVDR
-108 KDRILA
+108 KGRMLA

-123 VETRHLVDPLNTAHK
+123 VETRHLVDPLNTARK
-138 LADLF
+138 LAFLF
-143 DDLNADDLYSQFTSN
+143 EDLNADDLYAQFTSS
-158 RKFLWIRK
+158 RKFLWIK
-166 RLSPEQMQ
+166 KKLSPEQMQ

-210 KEGVN
+210 KEGVK
-215 SAEIVGVAGIEKTFD
+215 SAEIIGVAGVEKTFD
-230 SQLRDPAYSKKPL
+230 SQLRDPSYSEKPL
-243 KLTIDLSIQAA
+243 KLTIDLSVQAA

-270 AAAILMEVETGRII
+270 AVAILMEVDTGRII

-296 RPSLPSR
+296 RPSLPIE

-311 FNKAIQGVYD
+311 FNRAIQGVYD

-335 EMGLVDPK
+335 ELGLIDPK

-350 PIRISGYKINDYKDN
+350 PIRIGGHKINDYRNN
-365 GPELPVWKVI
+365 GPELPVWQVI

-398 LTSMGF
+398 LSSLGF
-404 AKPTSIEIIEA
+404 TKPTSIEMIEA
-415 KVGKPLLPKRWNELE
+415 KGGKPLLPKRWNELE
-430 TMTISYGH
+430 TMTVSYGH

-466 EEAKSNLGPQIIS
+466 EEVKSDLGPRVIS
-479 KEVADNGLAML
+479 KRVADNSLAML
-490 RGVVMDG
+490 RGVVTGG

-520 PQGGYDKDKNITNFA
+520 AQGGYDKEKNITSFA
-535 SIFPIDAPK
+535 SIFPIDEPK
-544 YVLVVALDEAQDTS
+544 YVLVIALDEAQDTS
-558 GTEPKRTAGWTAVP
+558 GPEPKRTAGWTAVP

-588 PKFDNQSTVGVTLSN
+588 PKFDNQSTMGVTLSN

>member
-1 MLELA
+1 MN
-6 PMTDTIK
+6 

-24 PARLRGEDPIRIE
+24 PARFRGEDPDRIE
-37 KENLK
+37 KENLN

-61 LIIVMFACIYT
+61 LIIVMFVCIYT
-72 AIGARLAMLA
+72 AIGVRLATLA
-82 SSQPAEPVAQPN
+82 SSQPTEPVAQSS
-94 NSLISAQRADIVDR
+94 NSSLFSQRADIVDR
-108 KDRILA
+108 KGRILA

-123 VETRHLVDPLNTAHK
+123 VETRHLVDPLNTARK
-138 LADLF
+138 LAFLF
-143 DDLNADDLYSQFTSN
+143 EDLNADDLHAQFTSS
-158 RKFLWIRK
+158 RKFLWIK
-166 RLSPEQMQ
+166 KKLSPEQMQ

-210 KEGVN
+210 KEGVK
-215 SAEIVGVAGIEKTFD
+215 SAEIIGVAGVEKTFD
-230 SQLRDPAYSKKPL
+230 SQLRDPSYSEKPL
-243 KLTIDLSIQAA
+243 KLTIDLSVQAA

-270 AAAILMEVETGRII
+270 AVAILMEVDTGRII

-296 RPSLPSR
+296 RPSLPIE

-311 FNKAIQGVYD
+311 FNRAIQGVYD

-335 EMGLVDPK
+335 ELGLIDPK

-350 PIRISGYKINDYKDN
+350 PIRIGGHKINDYRNN
-365 GPELPVWKVI
+365 GPELPVWQVI

-398 LTSMGF
+398 LSSLGF
-404 AKPTSIEIIEA
+404 TKPTSIEMIEA
-415 KVGKPLLPKRWNELE
+415 KGGKPLLPKRWNELE
-430 TMTISYGH
+430 TMTVSYGH

-466 EEAKSNLGPQIIS
+466 EEVKSDLGPRVIS
-479 KEVADNGLAML
+479 KRVADNSLAML
-490 RGVVMDG
+490 RGVVTGG

-520 PQGGYDKDKNITNFA
+520 AQGGYDKEKNITSFA
-535 SIFPIDAPK
+535 SIFPIDERK
-544 YVLVVALDEAQDTS
+544 YVLVIALDEAQDTS
-558 GTEPKRTAGWTAVP
+558 GPEPKRTAGWTAVP

-588 PKFDNQSTVGVTLSN
+588 PKFDNQSTIGVTLSN

>member
-1 MLELA
+1 MN
-6 PMTDTIK
+6 

-24 PARLRGEDPIRIE
+24 PARFRGEDPDSIE
-37 KENLK
+37 KENLN

-61 LIIVMFACIYT
+61 LIIVMFVCIYT
-72 AIGARLAMLA
+72 AIGVRLATLA
-82 SSQPAEPVAQPN
+82 SSQPTEPVAQSS
-94 NSLISAQRADIVDR
+94 NSSLFSQRADIVDR
-108 KDRILA
+108 KGRILA

-123 VETRHLVDPLNTAHK
+123 VETRHLVDPLNTARK
-138 LADLF
+138 LAFLF
-143 DDLNADDLYSQFTSN
+143 EDLNADDLYAQFTSS
-158 RKFLWIRK
+158 RKFLWIK
-166 RLSPEQMQ
+166 KKLSPEQMQ

-210 KEGVN
+210 KEGVK
-215 SAEIVGVAGIEKTFD
+215 SAEIIGVAGVEKTFD
-230 SQLRDPAYSKKPL
+230 SQLRDPSYSEKPL
-243 KLTIDLSIQAA
+243 KLTIDLSVQAA

-270 AAAILMEVETGRII
+270 AVAILMEVDTGRII

-296 RPSLPSR
+296 RPSLPIE

-311 FNKAIQGVYD
+311 FNRAIQGVYD

-335 EMGLVDPK
+335 ELGLIDPK

-350 PIRISGYKINDYKDN
+350 PIRIGGHKINDYRNN
-365 GPELPVWKVI
+365 GPELPVWEVI

-398 LTSMGF
+398 LSSLGF
-404 AKPTSIEIIEA
+404 TKPTSIELIEA
-415 KVGKPLLPKRWNELE
+415 KGGKPLLPKRWNELE
-430 TMTISYGH
+430 TMTVSYGH

-466 EEAKSNLGPQIIS
+466 EEVKSDLGPRVIS
-479 KEVADNGLAML
+479 KRVADNSLAML
-490 RGVVMDG
+490 RGVVTGG

-520 PQGGYDKDKNITNFA
+520 AQGGYDKEKNITSFA
-535 SIFPIDAPK
+535 SIFPIDEPK
-544 YVLVVALDEAQDTS
+544 YVLVIALDEAQDTS
-558 GTEPKRTAGWTAVP
+558 GPEPKRTAGWTAVP

-588 PKFDNQSTVGVTLSN
+588 PKFDNQSTIGVTLSN

>member
-1 MLELA
+1 MN
-6 PMTDTIK
+6 

-24 PARLRGEDPIRIE
+24 PARFRGEDPDGIE
-37 KENLK
+37 KENLN

-61 LIIVMFACIYT
+61 LIIVMFVCIYT
-72 AIGARLAMLA
+72 AIGVRLATLA
-82 SSQPAEPVAQPN
+82 SSQPTEPVAQSS
-94 NSLISAQRADIVDR
+94 NSSLFSQRADIVDR
-108 KDRILA
+108 KGRILA

-123 VETRHLVDPLNTAHK
+123 VETRHLVDPLNTARK
-138 LADLF
+138 LAFLF
-143 DDLNADDLYSQFTSN
+143 EDLNADELYAHFTSS
-158 RKFLWIRK
+158 RKFLWIK
-166 RLSPEQMQ
+166 KKLSPEQMQ

-210 KEGVN
+210 KEGVK
-215 SAEIVGVAGIEKTFD
+215 SAEIIGVAGVEKTFD
-230 SQLRDPAYSKKPL
+230 SQLRDPSYSEKPL
-243 KLTIDLSIQAA
+243 KLTIDLSVQAA

-270 AAAILMEVETGRII
+270 AVAILMEVDTGRII

-296 RPSLPSR
+296 RPSLPIE

-311 FNKAIQGVYD
+311 FNRAIQGVYD

-335 EMGLVDPK
+335 ELGLIDPK

-350 PIRISGYKINDYKDN
+350 PIRIGGHKINDYRNN
-365 GPELPVWKVI
+365 GPELPVWQVI

-398 LTSMGF
+398 LTSLGF
-404 AKPTSIEIIEA
+404 TKPTSIEMIEA
-415 KVGKPLLPKRWNELE
+415 KGGKPLLPKRWNELE
-430 TMTISYGH
+430 TMTVSYGH

-466 EEAKSNLGPQIIS
+466 EEVKSDLGPRVIS
-479 KEVADNGLAML
+479 KRVADNSLAML
-490 RGVVMDG
+490 RGVVTGG

-520 PQGGYDKDKNITNFA
+520 AQGGYDKEKNITSFA
-535 SIFPIDAPK
+535 SIFPIDEPK
-544 YVLVVALDEAQDTS
+544 YVLVIALDEAQDTS
-558 GTEPKRTAGWTAVP
+558 GPEPKRTAGWTAVP

-588 PKFDNQSTVGVTLSN
+588 PKFDNQSTIGVTLSN

>member
-1 MLELA
+1 MN
-6 PMTDTIK
+6 

-24 PARLRGEDPIRIE
+24 PARFRGEDPDSIE
-37 KENLK
+37 KENLN

-61 LIIVMFACIYT
+61 LIIVMFVCIYT
-72 AIGARLAMLA
+72 AIGVRLATLA
-82 SSQPAEPVAQPN
+82 SSQPTEPVAQSS
-94 NSLISAQRADIVDR
+94 NSSLFSQRADIVDR
-108 KDRILA
+108 KGRILA

-123 VETRHLVDPLNTAHK
+123 VETRHLVDPLNTARK
-138 LADLF
+138 LAFLF
-143 DDLNADDLYSQFTSN
+143 EDLNADDLYAQFTSS
-158 RKFLWIRK
+158 RKFLWIK
-166 RLSPEQMQ
+166 KKLSPEQMQ

-210 KEGVN
+210 KEGVK
-215 SAEIVGVAGIEKTFD
+215 SAEIIGVAGVEKTFD
-230 SQLRDPAYSKKPL
+230 SQLRDPSYSKKPL
-243 KLTIDLSIQAA
+243 KLTIDLSVQAA

-270 AAAILMEVETGRII
+270 AVAILMEVDTGRII

-296 RPSLPSR
+296 RPSLPIE

-311 FNKAIQGVYD
+311 FNRAIQGVYD

-335 EMGLVDPK
+335 ELGLIDPK

-350 PIRISGYKINDYKDN
+350 PIRIGGHKINDYRNN
-365 GPELPVWKVI
+365 GPELPVWQVI

-398 LTSMGF
+398 LTSLGF
-404 AKPTSIEIIEA
+404 TKPTSIEMIEA
-415 KVGKPLLPKRWNELE
+415 KGGKPLLPKRWNELE
-430 TMTISYGH
+430 TMTVSYGH

-466 EEAKSNLGPQIIS
+466 EEVKSDLGPRVIS
-479 KEVADNGLAML
+479 KRVADNSLAML
-490 RGVVMDG
+490 RGVVTGG

-520 PQGGYDKDKNITNFA
+520 AQGGYDKEKNITSFA
-535 SIFPIDAPK
+535 SIFPIDEPK
-544 YVLVVALDEAQDTS
+544 YVLVIALDEAQDTS
-558 GTEPKRTAGWTAVP
+558 GPEPKRTAGWTAVP

-588 PKFDNQSTVGVTLSN
+588 PKFDNQSTIGVTLSN

>member
-1 MLELA
+1 MN
-6 PMTDTIK
+6 

-24 PARLRGEDPIRIE
+24 PARFRGEDPDRIE
-37 KENLK
+37 KENLN

-61 LIIVMFACIYT
+61 LIIVMFVCIYT
-72 AIGARLAMLA
+72 AIGVRLATLA
-82 SSQPAEPVAQPN
+82 SSQPTEPVAQSS
-94 NSLISAQRADIVDR
+94 NSSLFSQRADIVDR
-108 KDRILA
+108 KGRILA

-123 VETRHLVDPLNTAHK
+123 VETRHLVDPLNTARK
-138 LADLF
+138 LAFLF
-143 DDLNADDLYSQFTSN
+143 EDLNADDLYAQFTSS
-158 RKFLWIRK
+158 RKFLWIK
-166 RLSPEQMQ
+166 KKLSPEQMQ

-210 KEGVN
+210 KEGVK
-215 SAEIVGVAGIEKTFD
+215 SAEIIGVAGVEKTFD
-230 SQLRDPAYSKKPL
+230 SQLRDPSYSEKPL
-243 KLTIDLSIQAA
+243 KLTIDLSVQAA

-270 AAAILMEVETGRII
+270 AVAILMEVDTGRII

-296 RPSLPSR
+296 RPSLPIE

-311 FNKAIQGVYD
+311 FNRAIQGVYD

-335 EMGLVDPK
+335 ELGLIDPK

-350 PIRISGYKINDYKDN
+350 PIRIGGHKINDYRNN
-365 GPELPVWKVI
+365 GPELPVWQVI

-398 LTSMGF
+398 LTSLGF
-404 AKPTSIEIIEA
+404 TKPTSIEMIEA
-415 KVGKPLLPKRWNELE
+415 KGGKPLLPKRWNELE
-430 TMTISYGH
+430 TMTVSYGH

-466 EEAKSNLGPQIIS
+466 EEVKSDLGPRVIS
-479 KEVADNGLAML
+479 KRVADNSLAML
-490 RGVVMDG
+490 RGVVTGG

-520 PQGGYDKDKNITNFA
+520 AQGGYDKEKNITSFA
-535 SIFPIDAPK
+535 SIFPIDEPK
-544 YVLVVALDEAQDTS
+544 YVLVIALDEAQDTS
-558 GTEPKRTAGWTAVP
+558 GPEPKRTAGWTAVP

-588 PKFDNQSTVGVTLSN
+588 PKFDNQSIIGVTLSN

>member
-1 MLELA
+1 MN
-6 PMTDTIK
+6 

-24 PARLRGEDPIRIE
+24 PARFRGEDPDRIE
-37 KENLK
+37 KENLN
-42 IRHEQMRD
+42 IRHEQMRV
-50 VERVRSNIRLL
+50 VERVRSIIRLL
-61 LIIVMFACIYT
+61 LIIVMFVCIYI
-72 AIGARLAMLA
+72 AIGVRLATLA
-82 SSQPAEPVAQPN
+82 SSQPTEPVAQSS
-94 NSLISAQRADIVDR
+94 NSSLFSQRADIVDR
-108 KDRILA
+108 KGRILA

-123 VETRHLVDPLNTAHK
+123 VETRHLVDPLNTARK
-138 LADLF
+138 LAFLF
-143 DDLNADDLYSQFTSN
+143 EDLNADDLYAQFTSS
-158 RKFLWIRK
+158 RKFLWIK
-166 RLSPEQMQ
+166 KKLSPEQMQ

-210 KEGVN
+210 KEGVK
-215 SAEIVGVAGIEKTFD
+215 SAEIIGVAGVEKTFD
-230 SQLRDPAYSKKPL
+230 SQLRDPSYSEKPL
-243 KLTIDLSIQAA
+243 KLTIDLSVQAA

-270 AAAILMEVETGRII
+270 AVAILMEVDTGRII

-296 RPSLPSR
+296 RPSLPIE

-311 FNKAIQGVYD
+311 FNRAIQGVYD

-335 EMGLVDPK
+335 ELGLIDPK

-350 PIRISGYKINDYKDN
+350 PIRIGGHKINDYRNN
-365 GPELPVWKVI
+365 GPELPVWQVI

-398 LTSMGF
+398 LTSLGF
-404 AKPTSIEIIEA
+404 TKPTSIEMIEA
-415 KVGKPLLPKRWNELE
+415 KGGKPLLPKRWNELE
-430 TMTISYGH
+430 TMTVSYGH

-466 EEAKSNLGPQIIS
+466 EEVKSDLGPRVIS
-479 KEVADNGLAML
+479 KRVADNSLAML
-490 RGVVMDG
+490 RGVVTGG

-520 PQGGYDKDKNITNFA
+520 AQGGYDKEKNITSFA
-535 SIFPIDAPK
+535 SIFPIDEPK
-544 YVLVVALDEAQDTS
+544 YVLVIALDEAQDTS
-558 GTEPKRTAGWTAVP
+558 GPEPKRTAGWTAVP

-588 PKFDNQSTVGVTLSN
+588 PKFDNQSTIGVTLSN